1 MSNAERVAA
10 VTGGTS
16 GIGREVARKLAE
28 AGATVAVTG
37 RNEAEGAETVRVIE
51 SEGGT
56 AWFTPVDVS
65 DIAAVERWVRDVHDR
80 AGRLDWLV
88 NNAGMNGRSARLE
101 ECSVD
106 EFELVIRV
114 NLTACFASM
123 HAAIPIM
130 RAQGGGA
137 IVNVGSTASVQG
149 YAMLS
154 GYTASK
160 HAVMGLTKSAA
171 LENADIPIRANCIC
185 PGPVDTP
192 LMRGIEELVNP
203 DDPAA
208 AREMFSGT
216 TALKRYGT
224 VEEIAEL
231 VLFLLDDR
239 SAYITGARISIDG
252 GVTTGVG

>member
-1 MSNAERVAA
+1 MSSAERVAA

-28 AGATVAVTG
+28 AGAAVAVAG
-37 RNEAEGAETVRVIE
+37 RNEAEGAETVRVVE
-51 SEGGT
+51 AGGGT
-56 AWFTPVDVS
+56 AWFAAVDVS
-65 DIAAVERWVRDVHDR
+65 DSAAVERWVNDVHER
-80 AGRLDWLV
+80 HGRLDWLV
-88 NNAGMNGRSARLE
+88 NNAGMNGRSARME
-101 ECSVD
+101 ECSID
-106 EFELVIRV
+106 EFELIVRT
-114 NLTACFASM
+114 NLVGPFASM
-123 HAAIPIM
+123 RAAIPIM

-149 YAMLS
+149 YGLLS

-160 HAVMGLTKSAA
+160 HGLLGLTRSAA

-192 LMRGIEELVNP
+192 LMRSIEELVNP

-208 AREMFSGT
+208 AREMFAGT

-252 GVTTGVG
+252 GVTTGV